1 MKIYRCYQI
10 RVKFLFMAS
19 SFDRWEKDP
28 FFNAA
33 EEVQESADRVESTY
47 RAWIHATKDAS
58 SPWNSDELRRDLHTA
73 LGTAKWQLDEFQ
85 RAVRSSYSKSSSGAR
100 SRHEDFIVAIDGKI
114 SKVEHLLQL
123 QESAPLGSKASQ
135 PWVSLD
141 EGERNELA
149 LFLSGMPL
157 PPSGGK
163 PSLKC
168 KSRGN
173 ENQQI
178 NDIEPYRAAEA
189 DKSHGHRRVASADVD
204 ISSWKIAVLD
214 DVQQSTSSNDSSAP
228 MHKVASLSG
237 FFSSMESFSKFK
249 WPKNGYRKLKPV
261 NNHQENGNALLLP
274 TDFNGVINACNERS
288 KSCLSSCDECYDKPL
303 HGWYGAFYRQLQ
315 RSQYKMQYN
324 RPVQITVWIFIIIC
338 FIVLIAFCAM

>member
-1 MKIYRCYQI
+1 
-10 RVKFLFMAS
+10 MAS

-47 RAWIHATKDAS
+47 RTWIHAMKDAS

-85 RAVRSSYSKSSSGAR
+85 RAVGSSYSKSSSSEAR
-100 SRHEDFIVAIDGKI
+100 NRHRDFIVVIDGKI

-123 QESAPLGSKASQ
+123 QESVPLGRKASQ

-149 LFLSGMPL
+149 SFLSGMPM
-157 PPSGGK
+157 PSSGGK
-163 PSLKC
+163 PPLKC
-168 KSRGN
+168 NGRDN
-173 ENQQI
+173 ENPQL
-178 NDIEPYRAAEA
+178 NDTDPYGVMSEEI
-189 DKSHGHRRVASADVD
+189 SHGHRRVASADAD

-214 DVQQSTSSNDSSAP
+214 DVQQSTSSNDSPAP
-228 MHKVASLSG
+228 IHKVASLSG
-237 FFSSMESFSKFK
+237 FFSSMESISKFK
-249 WPKNGYRKLKPV
+249 WPKKGYRKLNAF
-261 NNHQENGNALLLP
+261 NNHQENDNALLLP
-274 TDFNGVINACNERS
+274 TDFNGVINACNEKS

-303 HGWYGAFYRQLQ
+303 HGWYGAFQRQLQ
-315 RSQYKMQYN
+315 RSQYQIQYN
-324 RPVQITVWIFIIIC
+324 RPVQITVWIVIIIC